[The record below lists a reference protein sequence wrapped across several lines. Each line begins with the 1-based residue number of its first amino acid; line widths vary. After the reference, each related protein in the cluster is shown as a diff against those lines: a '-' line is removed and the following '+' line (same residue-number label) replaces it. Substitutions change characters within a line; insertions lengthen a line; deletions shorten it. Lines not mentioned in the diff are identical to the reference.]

1 MDLITIIVPIYN
13 AEEYLAKCIESIISQ
28 SYRPIQVILVDDGST
43 DTSLS
48 ICEKYAR
55 DYSCI
60 EVYHQDN
67 QGVSVARNTG
77 LSHTKGKWVF
87 FVDSDDYIAPDF
99 VAHFM
104 EIGDYP
110 FIGGGYTENSPS
122 KWKYRVDH
130 CVMSMEEYKSDVR
143 RNFLKIPSVHVIGN
157 RYLYRIISEN
167 NLLFD
172 KGVTCGEDLRFNVKY
187 FSCIHELCASAHCD
201 YFYTIRSGSAS
212 HTFWPNRL
220 EEERTECQARET
232 LLGGTEEFGYI
243 MYIHWHVALEHFND
257 FSQKSSS
264 YSKVASQKLKE
275 AIADTYFRKAIPW
288 ILSNGTKDMQIEA
301 ICLKIGSYRFYKR
314 LWKVIITLRKIIKK

>member
-1 MDLITIIVPIYN
+1 MDLVTIIVPIYN
-13 AEEYLAKCIESIISQ
+13 AKEYLATCIKSIIAQ
-28 SYRPIQVILVDDGST
+28 SYTPIQVILIDDGST
-43 DTSLS
+43 NAVLS
-48 ICEKYAR
+48 ICEKYAH

-60 EVYHQDN
+60 EVYQQDN

-77 LSHTKGKWVF
+77 LSYTKGKWVF

-122 KWKYRVDH
+122 KWQYVVTQ
-130 CVMSMEEYKSDVR
+130 CVMSMEEYKSDIR
-143 RNFLKIPSVHVIGN
+143 QNFHKIPSVHVTGN

-167 NLLFD
+167 HLLFD

-187 FSCIHELCASAHCD
+187 FSCINELSASAYYD

-212 HTFWPNRL
+212 HVFWPNRL

-232 LLGGTEEFGYI
+232 FLGGTEEFCYI
-243 MYIHWHVALEHFND
+243 
-257 FSQKSSS
+257 
-264 YSKVASQKLKE
+264 KVFCCTTA
-275 AIADTYFRKAIPW
+275 
-288 ILSNGTKDMQIEA
+288 
-301 ICLKIGSYRFYKR
+301 
-314 LWKVIITLRKIIKK
+314 